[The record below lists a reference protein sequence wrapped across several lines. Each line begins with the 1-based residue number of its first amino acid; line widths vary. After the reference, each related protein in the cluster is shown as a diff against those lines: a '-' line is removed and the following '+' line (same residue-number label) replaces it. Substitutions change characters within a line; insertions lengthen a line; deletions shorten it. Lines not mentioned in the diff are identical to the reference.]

1 MPQILIVDDEKN
13 ILEAFKFLLQDKY
26 KVLTTDS
33 GKDALKIL
41 DEVEVDIVLLDIMMP
56 DMDGLEVL
64 GKIKEK
70 YPSIEV
76 VMVTATKTVTT
87 AVKAMKLGAYD
98 YLVKPVD
105 NDDILIS
112 IQRIV
117 KKRSLEKQNLLLRS
131 EISLLYNN
139 SNMIGESAEI
149 REVFKTIEKV
159 SGSDSTVLLCGE
171 SGVGKELV
179 ARNIHSNSLR
189 KDKAFVAVNC
199 AAIPNELV
207 ESELFGHEK
216 GAFTSANTACMG
228 KFEFASEGTIFLD
241 EASSL
246 SLNVQAKLL
255 RVLQE
260 RELTRVGGNKV
271 IKVDVRI
278 ISSTNYDLQKAV
290 QEKTFREDLY
300 YRLNVVPVNIP
311 PLRER
316 KDDIIPLAMHFL
328 AEFNS
333 KQHKKIKGFSGDVLK
348 ALTAY
353 NWPGN
358 IRELKNLVER
368 FVVMVDSDLIDMS
381 DLPLELL
388 VNNGTGGLMS
398 SGKELKFLKDMVD
411 DVEREYIFKCLKNN
425 DFNQTKTAKDLG
437 IHRNTLIN
445 KIKEKNLQ

>member
-1 MPQILIVDDEKN
+1 MPQVLIVDDEKN
-13 ILEAFKFLLQDKY
+13 ILEAFKFLLKDKY
-26 KVLTTDS
+26 KVLTSDS
-33 GKDALKIL
+33 GKEALKLL
-41 DEVEVDIVLLDIMMP
+41 DENEVDIVLLDIMMP
-56 DMDGLEVL
+56 DMDGLQVL
-64 GKIKEK
+64 EKIKEK
-70 YPSIEV
+70 NPSVEV
-76 VMVTATKTVTT
+76 VMVTATKTIET

-105 NDDILIS
+105 KDDILIA
-112 IQRIV
+112 IERII
-117 KKRSLEKQNLLLRS
+117 KKRNLEKQNLILRS
-131 EISLLYNN
+131 EISSIYNI
-139 SNMIGESAEI
+139 SNMIGVSAEMQA
-149 REVFKTIEKV
+149 VFKTIEKV

-189 KDKAFVAVNC
+189 KDKSFVAVNC
-199 AAIPNELV
+199 AAIPNDLV

-216 GAFTSANTACMG
+216 GAFTSAVNANIG
-228 KFEFASEGTIFLD
+228 KFEFANEGTIFLD

-260 RELTRVGGNKV
+260 REFTRVGGNKI

-316 KDDIIPLAMHFL
+316 KDDIIPLALHFL
-328 AEFNS
+328 MEFNS
-333 KQHKKIKGFSGDVLK
+333 KLNKKIKGFSDDALK
-348 ALTAY
+348 LLISY

-368 FVVMVDSDLIDMS
+368 FVVMVDSDLIDVS
-381 DLPLELL
+381 DLPLELMT
-388 VNNGTGGLMS
+388 NTGTGGLMN
-398 SGKELKFLKDMVD
+398 SGKELKLLKDMVD
-411 DVEREYIFKCLKNN
+411 DVEKEYIFKCLKKNN
-425 DFNQTKTAKDLG
+425 FNQTKTAKDLG
-437 IHRNTLIN
+437 VHRNTLIN
-445 KIKEKNLQ
+445 KIKEKNL